1 MFGISSATGQPFS
14 AGRIIHKFDILATVH
29 PKTHALKYDNEH
41 NL

>member
-14 AGRIIHKFDILATVH
+14 AGRIIHKFDILGTVH
-29 PKTHALKYDNEH
+29 PKTYAIKYDDEH